1 MTFVFAGTPYVWLLA
16 RVDATHETALL
27 QFVKHPPIDGAK
39 IIALV
44 QRRKDL
50 RLSGPE
56 RLRME
61 ATMPAWADR
70 AQAVRELLL
79 QLAA

>member
-1 MTFVFAGTPYVWLLA
+1 VA

-27 QFVKHPPIDGAK
+27 QFVRHPPIDGAR

-44 QRRKDL
+44 ARRGDL

-56 RLRME
+56 RLRLT
-61 ATMPAWADR
+61 AKMPDWRER
-70 AQAVRELLL
+70 AQAVKQLLREL
-79 QLAA
+79 AA